1 MKKISTI
8 FILVI
13 IIALFGAT
21 LVSAQSGIKNVKGE
35 VTDIDLIKGTI
46 EIKTTKGEEFL
57 VYVPTNFYL
66 SALEEGDFIHIKG
79 RVQED
84 GTVIADWVKDGEK
97 DDGEVGGENGNGSK
111 ANSAFCS
118 GRKDKPHPL
127 AAGIFAKY
135 DFPADEVMLYFCD
148 GYGFGQIM
156 LALHTEEMTGVRVSE
171 TLGNRKE
178 GLGWGQ
184 IWKKLNLVGK
194 PGEASSPPGHLKRP
208 AHAGP
213 PEGKGPNK

>member
-1 MKKISTI
+1 MKKLAIISM
-8 FILVI
+8 LVI
-13 IIALFGAT
+13 TLVLISAT
-21 LVSAQSGIKNVKGE
+21 LVFAQSGIMNTKGE
-35 VTDIDLIKGTI
+35 VTGIDLGERTF
-46 EIKTTKGEEFL
+46 EMLTTKGEVIL
-57 VYVPTNFYL
+57 VYVPTSFDLL
-66 SALEEGDFIHIKG
+66 SLEVGDFIHTKG
-79 RVQED
+79 RIQED
-84 GTVIADWVKDGEK
+84 GTVLIDWVKDGEK